1 MRKNTE
7 TIVDDNG
14 IEMLVGYE
22 YEVSLSFQAE
32 YGNPSTHVDTMIYT
46 ELKSVELVIANKGV
60 EFLPLIDEK
69 QKDFIISKL
78 TYEQN

>member
-1 MRKNTE
+1 MKHNSE

-22 YEVSLSFQAE
+22 YGLSLAFHAE
-32 YGNPSTHVDTMIYT
+32 PGNPSTFVVTDVRT

-69 QKDFIISKL
+69 QKDYIISKL
-78 TYEQN
+78 TYEC

>member
-1 MRKNTE
+1 MKHNSE

-22 YEVSLSFQAE
+22 YEVSLAFHAE
-32 YGNPSTHVDTMIYT
+32 PGNPSTFVDTDVRT

-60 EFLPLIDEK
+60 EFLPLIDDK